1 MDCIIC
7 LSPPNVKPTF
17 NLPHVVY
24 HTYIYLNQI
33 PPTLIIYTDLESM
46 RPRPEKKRS
55 ISSRKERNQTQSSD
69 ALPPNTEFFL
79 TINFLT
85 PAYSCPNL
93 STSYILPNKWVDTYA
108 LPITHYWLWILNQLL
123 TKKTELQTIS
133 FISLLLQ
140 ISRTKFLLRGVGFVT
155 PKNIIMGFW

>member
-1 MDCIIC
+1 VSIRANPTNSVTMDCIIC

-55 ISSRKERNQTQSSD
+55 TSSRKERNQTQSSD

-93 STSYILPNKWVDTYA
+93 SISYILPNKWVDTYA

-123 TKKTELQTIS
+123 TKKLNYKPFHLYPFS
-133 FISLLLQ
+133 Y
-140 ISRTKFLLRGVGFVT
+140 KYRGRNFC
-155 PKNIIMGFW
+155 